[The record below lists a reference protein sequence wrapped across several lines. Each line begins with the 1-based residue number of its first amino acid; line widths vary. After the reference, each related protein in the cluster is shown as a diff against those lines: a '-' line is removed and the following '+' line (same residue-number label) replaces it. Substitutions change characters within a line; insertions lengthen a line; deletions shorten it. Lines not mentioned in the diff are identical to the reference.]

1 MQENKGFLRLMEF
14 AEGEG
19 IMEADNPVGYQERG
33 LPMIVSPAKQ
43 VPGPS
48 ISCTVTS
55 GRGWSMGY
63 RSPSS

>member
-33 LPMIVSPAKQ
+33 LPRTVSPAKL
-43 VPGPS
+43 VPVAS
-48 ISCTVTS
+48 ITCTGTS
-55 GRGWSMGY
+55 RRGWSMGY